1 MKSVLKCSQRK
12 FSDKPDIKSREEIFL
27 IHLKP
32 LTLETA
38 NEEKPAV
45 IKKLAERMAALT
57 PGFSGADIAN
67 TCNEAALI
75 AARKG
80 ASAGN
85 PKPNQ
90 IKSNQTKSNQI
101 KSNQTKP
108 NQTKPNQTKSNQI
121 KSNQTKPNQTKKKNL
136 IKQILYFLKTDNSH
150 NGTFGGGY

>member
-90 IKSNQTKSNQI
+90 IKSNQTKSNQ
-101 KSNQTKP
+101 TKP
-108 NQTKPNQTKSNQI
+108 NQTKSNQINSKPNQTKSNQIKPNQTKSNQIKPNQTKSNQTKSNQI
-121 KSNQTKPNQTKKKNL
+121 KSNQ
-136 IKQILYFLKTDNSH
+136 
-150 NGTFGGGY
+150 